1 MYIDKQISICWDF
14 SKYSDLIELPNL
26 PVTETQST
34 ELYHNSNEHQKN
46 YGVGEDE
53 EMSESQ
59 EVQYIKIAF
68 PANGKDQHGE
78 LLIIKVYHI
87 SSCFIINVY
96 SCFKHAFTS

>member
-14 SKYSDLIELPNL
+14 FKYSDLIELPNL

-34 ELYHNSNEHQKN
+34 ELYHNSNAHPKN

-59 EVQYIKIAF
+59 EVQYIKSAF
-68 PANGKDQHGE
+68 PVNGKDQHGE
-78 LLIIKVYHI
+78 LLIML
-87 SSCFIINVY
+87 N
-96 SCFKHAFTS
+96 